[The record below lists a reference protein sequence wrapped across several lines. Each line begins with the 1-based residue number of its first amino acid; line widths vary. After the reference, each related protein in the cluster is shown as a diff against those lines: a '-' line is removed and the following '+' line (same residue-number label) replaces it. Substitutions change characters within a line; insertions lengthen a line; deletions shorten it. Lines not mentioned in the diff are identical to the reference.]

1 MARYKRGSDQP
12 ENQVE
17 PVGEVQDEAIGA
29 GGPEEPSPGDPGPLD
44 DAAAELSEGYRV
56 PPQRV
61 TGDMRVTLR
70 QPDLESTTD
79 QALWVAIRDRT
90 RAIGFEAYG
99 RFIDRV
105 LCDDEAS
112 DDERVHLRQRV
123 DPARLA
129 FGGDAYQLD
138 RKSTRLNSSHESV
151 SRMPSSA

>member
-29 GGPEEPSPGDPGPLD
+29 GGPEESSPGDPGPLD

-90 RAIGFEAYG
+90 RVIGFEGYS

-105 LCDDEAS
+105 
-112 DDERVHLRQRV
+112 
-123 DPARLA
+123 
-129 FGGDAYQLD
+129 
-138 RKSTRLNSSHESV
+138 
-151 SRMPSSA
+151 